1 MLKSSGI
8 SKDEVLENH
17 EDVLN
22 LLEFQDNFNN
32 QTLTQLQPTAL
43 PDEIEISLDDLVNP
57 SNPNDVFKDLVKIG
71 EG

>member
-8 SKDEVLENH
+8 SKNEVLENH

-32 QTLTQLQPTAL
+32 QTLTQLKPTPL
-43 PDEIEISLDDLVNP
+43 PDEVEVSLDDLINSKNP
-57 SNPNDVFKDLVKIG
+57 TEVFDDLVKIG